1 MFLKF
6 IVIVS
11 SMTNFLNIS
20 DLNRINIL
28 KILNNKVASK
38 SLNNKSI
45 GLLFEKHSTRTRLSF
60 NVGVSKLGGNPIDI
74 RFEELN
80 ISRYESFEDTF
91 LAMNC
96 YLDGLIFRTDNHKK
110 LLEASKYFKQ
120 PIINALS
127 DISHPCQILG
137 DLLTLKDNFGSLNCH
152 ILWMGDMNNVTFSL
166 VEAANLIEEL
176 KLTICAPEQISSSI
190 NWKMNSNI
198 VVVSNLESVDLGRV
212 NCVMTDV
219 FISMNDEDS
228 EDKISLLKPY
238 CVTSELMAKTAPD
251 SIFMHCLPAKVGLE
265 VSEEVFRSSKSIVWR
280 QAYNRMVAQQKLL
293 QFIYQ

>member
-1 MFLKF
+1 MIK
-6 IVIVS
+6 
-11 SMTNFLNIS
+11 NFFQIS
-20 DLNRINIL
+20 DLTLEEINTIL
-28 KILNNKVASK
+28 SIEVSPKKLTLKN
-38 SLNNKSI
+38 I

-60 NVGVSKLGGNPIDI
+60 SVGINNMDGNCIDL
-74 RFEELN
+74 RFSELN
-80 ISRYESFEDTF
+80 IARQESFEDTF
-91 LAMNC
+91 SAFNC
-96 YLDGLIFRTDNHKK
+96 YLDGLIFRTTDHQK
-110 LLEASKYFKQ
+110 LITASKYFEK

-127 DISHPCQILG
+127 DISHPCQILS
-137 DLLTLKDNFGSLNCH
+137 DLLTLREYFGSLDVH
-152 ILWMGDMNNVTFSL
+152 ILWMGDMNNVTYSL
-166 VEAANLIEEL
+166 VEAANLIEEIR
-176 KLTICAPEQISSSI
+176 LTICAPEQISSSI

-198 VVVSNLESVDLGRV
+198 DVISNLESVDLSRV

-238 CVTSELMAKTAPD
+238 CVTSELMSKTASD

-265 VSEEVFRSSKSIVWR
+265 VSEEVFRSSKSIVWK